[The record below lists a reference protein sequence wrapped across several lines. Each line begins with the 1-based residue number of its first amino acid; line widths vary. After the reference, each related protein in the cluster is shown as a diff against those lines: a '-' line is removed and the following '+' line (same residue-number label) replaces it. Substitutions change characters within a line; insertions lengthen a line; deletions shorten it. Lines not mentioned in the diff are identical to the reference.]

1 MAGADKTL
9 ILIGFEGPELKNDTT
24 RFYWHPRAS
33 DPHWRMLIKRAV
45 IDFLRRSADD
55 EWRWDATSA
64 DVAMFRDASGLT
76 RALGKNR
83 YQRVVIYSHGFEHG
97 LIPIIDKSYVREY
110 ALAKALAESGVKMA
124 LLLGCNSKRLAQ
136 DAARI
141 AEGVV
146 RIGGI
151 EPIRDD
157 AADKKQ
163 LNILNTIIWSYG
175 GGAR

>member
-1 MAGADKTL
+1 M
-9 ILIGFEGPELKNDTT
+9 
-24 RFYWHPRAS
+24 
-33 DPHWRMLIKRAV
+33 
-45 IDFLRRSADD
+45 
-55 EWRWDATSA
+55 
-64 DVAMFRDASGLT
+64 SG
-76 RALGKNR
+76 
-83 YQRVVIYSHGFEHG
+83 
-97 LIPIIDKSYVREY
+97 EY

-124 LLLGCNSKRLAQ
+124 LLLGCNSKGLAR

-157 AADKKQ
+157 AADKEQ
-163 LNILNTIIWSYG
+163 LNILSTIIWSYG